1 MRPTLIFAVQQKAYI
16 SEFIVVHVMQ
26 RECGLT
32 LRSAAGEALCLK
44 AFLENA
50 VRLSRLLE
58 WIVMR
63 THAGY

>member
-1 MRPTLIFAVQQKAYI
+1 MHDKGENGWMPILP
-16 SEFIVVHVMQ
+16 
-26 RECGLT
+26 T